1 MSTGGQDQQNPQ
13 QSQSQQAGTPSP
25 DPARPLAAGEVP
37 EGQAVR
43 NTGNPAAV
51 QRAGR
56 QAAGRVPQG
65 QVPRGG
71 QQAPQGQTQG
81 QQAQGQAQGQQ
92 GGQQGQAAGQGQ
104 QAPALFQASGSGQGG
119 EPQQG
124 QAQQAPAPDLNALR
138 DRFEAELEA
147 RLASGQVLPA
157 AAPGAPQPQ
166 QLSFEQLRPYAP
178 LFLQIL
184 QDLLSAE
191 RDAAR

>member
-51 QRAGR
+51 QRTGR

-65 QVPRGG
+65 KSLDPRGRAVV
-71 QQAPQGQTQG
+71 QQP
-81 QQAQGQAQGQQ
+81 
-92 GGQQGQAAGQGQ
+92 AGQGQ
-104 QAPALFQASGSGQGG
+104 QAPAPFQASGPGQGG
-119 EPQQG
+119 ESQQG
-124 QAQQAPAPDLNALR
+124 QAQQAQAAPDLNALR

-147 RLASGQVLPA
+147 RLGSGQVLPA

-178 LFLQIL
+178 LILQII